1 MGEEKQR
8 KAAVDA
14 INGIMAFA
22 KAQEVISREL
32 LKTIV
37 LIGIGSGTWQ
47 PDDVATELG
56 DLANRLRAKSSEEGT
71 EAAAAVLHGFAAF
84 AETGCGLGDSPRE
97 PNPDTRQ

>member
-22 KAQEVISREL
+22 KAQEVISREV
-32 LKTIV
+32 LKTAV

-84 AETGCGLGDSPRE
+84 VETGCGLRGMFGASD
-97 PNPDTRQ
+97 PDTKQ